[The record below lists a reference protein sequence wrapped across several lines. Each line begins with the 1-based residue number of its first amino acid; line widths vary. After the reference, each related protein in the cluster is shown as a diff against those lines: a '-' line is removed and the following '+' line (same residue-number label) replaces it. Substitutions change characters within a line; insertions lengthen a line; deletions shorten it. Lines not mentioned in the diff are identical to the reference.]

1 MNQREGFLYLVLF
14 PLIFST
20 TLLGRY
26 ECCLHFVDKIQNFL
40 YMAVYIWLY
49 NLQFISTNTY
59 LSIVKILKRRWGLPS
74 TDETNA
80 QSKQETDFQWG

>member
-1 MNQREGFLYLVLF
+1 MRIEQH
-14 PLIFST
+14 IFFSEP
-20 TLLGRY
+20 GSFGVGQF
-26 ECCLHFVDKIQNFL
+26 CSLHFVDKIQNFL

-80 QSKQETDFQWG
+80 QSKQETDSQCTTWG